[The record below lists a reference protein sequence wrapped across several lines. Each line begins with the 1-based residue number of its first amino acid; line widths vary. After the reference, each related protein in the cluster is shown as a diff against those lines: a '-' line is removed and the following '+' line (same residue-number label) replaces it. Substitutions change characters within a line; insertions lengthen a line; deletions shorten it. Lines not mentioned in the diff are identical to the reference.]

1 MNIVTLV
8 KGVIAYLRCSTNIDL
23 LQKKKNSPLRA
34 PYLLRIPN
42 GAVKPITTDSA
53 KESESGI
60 RNFDHWVVVWG
71 QNDLVVSDMLVRSFV
86 GANS

>member
-23 LQKKKNSPLRA
+23 LQKKKNSPLRV
-34 PYLLRIPN
+34 PYLLRIPDW
-42 GAVKPITTDSA
+42 AVKPITTDSA
-53 KESESGI
+53 KESESVI
-60 RNFDHWVVVWG
+60 RHSDHRVVVWG
-71 QNDLVVSDMLVRSFV
+71 QNDLVESDMFVGCFV